1 MRGLIGAFRS
11 GDWLTRERMRLVAGA
26 ILVVS
31 VAAFGILLATSDGL
45 NDIAG
50 RPLGTD
56 FSNIYAAGTHVL
68 DGQPAA
74 PFDPVSQYAREQA
87 IFGPDT
93 QIYGWHYPPFLLFVA
108 AALALLPYLPALG
121 VWQGITFAFYLLSV
135 RAIVEPATR
144 AAWRIA
150 DRTWL
155 LLVAAFPAVIVNLGH
170 GHNGFLTAALLG
182 GGLVLL
188 DRRPL
193 LAGVLF
199 GLLAY
204 KPQFGP
210 MIPLVLIA
218 TGRWRTVAAAAATVA
233 MLIAVSTVAF
243 GTDIWRAFLAS
254 ATVTRVVV
262 LENGALDWHKLQ
274 SVFGWV
280 RIVGGS
286 VGVAYALQGIVVLL
300 VGASLVRL
308 WRSAATFEVKAAALS
323 IATILATPYSLD
335 YDMMVLAPA
344 IAFLAVDG
352 IRRGFAPGEKSVLAM
367 LWLVPL
373 FARSVATATLI
384 PLGFLTMATAFVV
397 LLHRGMQSASGDER
411 KMSPATPI

>member
-1 MRGLIGAFRS
+1 MRGLIGAWNS
-11 GDWLTRERMRLVAGA
+11 GDWLTRERMRLVAVTV
-26 ILVVS
+26 LVVS
-31 VAAFGILLATSDGL
+31 VAVFGVLIATSNGL
-45 NDIAG
+45 SDIAG

-68 DGQPAA
+68 DGHPGA
-74 PFDPVSQYAREQA
+74 PFDLVSQYAREQA

-93 QIYGWHYPPFLLFVA
+93 PIYGWHYPPFLLFVA

-121 VWQGITFAFYLLSV
+121 AWQGITFAFYLVSV
-135 RAIVEPATR
+135 RAIVGASAR
-144 AAWRIA
+144 AAAGVA

-155 LLVAAFPAVIVNLGH
+155 LLAAAFPAVIVNLGH

-182 GGLVLL
+182 GGLILL

-233 MLIAVSTVAF
+233 MLIAISTAAF
-243 GTDIWRAFLAS
+243 GTDIWQAFLAS

-280 RIVGGS
+280 RMIGGP
-286 VGVAYALQGIVVLL
+286 VNVAYTLQAIVAVL
-300 VGASLVRL
+300 VSVSLVRL
-308 WRSAATFEVKAAALS
+308 WRSAATFDVKAAALS

-344 IAFLAVDG
+344 IAFLATDG
-352 IRRGFAPGEKSVLAM
+352 VRHGFGPGEKSVFAM

-373 FARSVATATLI
+373 FARSAATATLV
-384 PLGFLTMATAFVV
+384 PLGFLTMAVAFGM
-397 LLHRGMQSASGDER
+397 LLHRGM
-411 KMSPATPI
+411 KPARPYE